1 MKRTSIFFL
10 IILTL
15 LFISCGNNKART
27 FTELSL
33 NTICSIT
40 VYTDEDED
48 LVPGAFALMQELSQM
63 IDMYDPSSELSEV
76 NRAAYENPVK
86 VSDELFSLIEY
97 AYDVTVD
104 TDGAFNI
111 AIGPLVR
118 LWGIGGGDEKRP
130 SDEETEETLELVDWK
145 DIVIDEQEHSIR
157 FLKEGM
163 LIDLSAVGKGYIS
176 EKVASYFRDNGAE
189 SAIINLGGNV
199 YALGRHP
206 GGRPWKIGLQ
216 NPDSERGGYYSTV
229 ECTDEAVVTSGGY
242 ERFFIDEDGTV
253 YHHILDSDTGYPSS
267 SDIISSSIISNDAT
281 LADMLSTACFVSGSE
296 KAVAMAEYYGVKA
309 VFLTKDG
316 RGIRVGF

>member
-1 MKRTSIFFL
+1 M
-10 IILTL
+10 
-15 LFISCGNNKART
+15 
-27 FTELSL
+27 
-33 NTICSIT
+33 
-40 VYTDEDED
+40 
-48 LVPGAFALMQELSQM
+48 
-63 IDMYDPSSELSEV
+63 
-76 NRAAYENPVK
+76 
-86 VSDELFSLIEY
+86 
-97 AYDVTVD
+97 
-104 TDGAFNI
+104 
-111 AIGPLVR
+111 
-118 LWGIGGGDEKRP
+118 
-130 SDEETEETLELVDWK
+130 ELVDWK

-316 RGIRVGF
+316 SEIRVGF

>member
-130 SDEETEETLELVDWK
+130 SDEEIEETLELVDWK

-206 GGRPWKIGLQ
+206 GGR
-216 NPDSERGGYYSTV
+216 V

>member
-1 MKRTSIFFL
+1 MKRASIFFL
-10 IILTL
+10 IILSL
-15 LFISCGNNKART
+15 LFISCGNNSART

-48 LVPGAFALMQELSQM
+48 LVPGAFALMEELSQM
-63 IDMYDPSSELSEV
+63 IDMYDQSSELSKI
-76 NRAAYENPVK
+76 NREAYGNPVK

-130 SDEETEETLELVDWK
+130 SDEEIEETLELIDWE

-176 EKVASYFRDNGAE
+176 EKVASYFRDNGTE

-206 GGRPWKIGLQ
+206 GGRPWKIGRQ
-216 NPDSERGGYYSTV
+216 NPESEGGGYYSTV

-296 KAVAMAEYYGVKA
+296 KAVTIAEHYGVKA

-316 RGIRVGF
+316 SEIRVGF